1 MPEAICDLTSKIRTG
16 GVMSEAAT
24 TKLSSKGQVV
34 IPEEIRDRLG
44 LKPGAQFVV
53 VGDRDVVI
61 LKVIQTPDMAEFDE
75 LVGRARK
82 AARKAGLKRSDV
94 REAIQSARKRA

>member
-1 MPEAICDLTSKIRTG
+1 MT
-16 GVMSEAAT
+16 EAAT

-34 IPEEIRDRLG
+34 IPEEIRNRLG
-44 LKPGAQFVV
+44 LEAGAQFVV

-61 LKVIQTPDMAEFDE
+61 LKVIQTPDMSEFNE

-82 AARKAGLKRSDV
+82 AAKRAGLKKDDV
-94 REAIQSARKRA
+94 NKAIQKARGRG

>member
-1 MPEAICDLTSKIRTG
+1 MGD
-16 GVMSEAAT
+16 AAT

-34 IPEEIRDRLG
+34 IPEEIRNRLG
-44 LKPGAQFVV
+44 LEPGVQFVV

-61 LKVIQTPDMAEFDE
+61 LKRIQAPEMSEFDD

-82 AARKAGLKRSDV
+82 AAKKAGLSKDDV
-94 REAIQSARKRA
+94 AEAVRQARNER

>member
-1 MPEAICDLTSKIRTG
+1 MA
-16 GVMSEAAT
+16 EAAT

-34 IPEEIRDRLG
+34 IPEEIRNRLG
-44 LKPGAQFVV
+44 LETGAKFVV

-61 LKVIQTPDMAEFDE
+61 LKVIQAPDMAEFDE

-82 AARKAGLKRSDV
+82 AAKRAGLKKEDVNNAIRQARGRS
-94 REAIQSARKRA
+94 